1 MRYNVLQHLDTFID
15 SNFPF
20 ERILLFVTKDDW
32 ISRLLHDAAFCC
44 QMGKL
49 LLYVGKKRYW
59 VFEILLS
66 KHSLSQNNYYFNLY
80 EFLKWWIHAFVERLK
95 NRCFCWFPVAIFVP
109 HKGTPTWHLPTK
121 FYKSGWNDFPNISHA
136 IVCIFIFDGMTVK
149 TENKILLT
157 LHSRTLSNDNTK
169 WYCGLKFNPIRSI

>member
-1 MRYNVLQHLDTFID
+1 MVDTFID
-15 SNFPF
+15 TNFLF
-20 ERILLFVTKDDW
+20 ERILLFVTKDAR
-32 ISRLLHDAAFCC
+32 ISGLLQDAAFSC

-49 LLYVGKKRYW
+49 FLYVGKKRYW

-66 KHSLSQNNYYFNLY
+66 KHSLSQNKYFFTLY
-80 EFLKWWIHAFVERLK
+80 EFLKWWIHAFVEKLK

-109 HKGTPTWHLPTK
+109 LRDTNMASSHKVLQIWVKRFSKYLACNSLHFYFWWH
-121 FYKSGWNDFPNISHA
+121 A
-136 IVCIFIFDGMTVK
+136 VK